1 MPRITSKG
9 QVTIPQVIRNKFGFL
24 PGMEVEFIVDGN
36 KAMIIKSR
44 QGNTF
49 TRWLGRGRAMHQIDV
64 DKAVNEMRGRMG
76 E

>member
-24 PGMEVEFIVDGN
+24 PGMEVEFIVNGN

-44 QGNTF
+44 QENSF
-49 TRWLGRGRAMHQIDV
+49 IRWLGRGRAMHQIEV
-64 DKAVNEMRGRMG
+64 DKAVNEMRGRMD